1 MRTRPMPIT
10 VAAVLQ
16 ALFSLANLFSPLLFG
31 SEDVP
36 AVVIYGG
43 IVLGIVG
50 LVATFGLWMLR
61 KWGVWLTIILS
72 VLNILSAAPGVVF
85 APDTTL
91 QVAATIT
98 VVGYAILIVLV
109 VLPTSRQAFAASS

>member
-1 MRTRPMPIT
+1 MGTRPMPIT
-10 VAAVLQ
+10 VAVVLQ
-16 ALFSLANLFSPLLFG
+16 ALFSLANLFSPLFFG

-43 IVLGIVG
+43 VVLGIVG

-72 VLNILSAAPGVVF
+72 VLNILSAAPGVVV
-85 APDTTL
+85 APDAVL

-98 VVGYAILIVLV
+98 VVGYAVLIVLV
-109 VLPTSRQAFAASS
+109 ILPTSRRAFAAA